1 MTQLFLCRHAEVE
14 DLYHKKFGGTIDMAL
29 SARGHTQAQALAS
42 WLSRHPFDAV
52 YASPMQRVQLT
63 LEPFRRQFS
72 GTPVLVDGLREVDFG
87 AWTGCGWDDVQSR
100 FGMSAYDWL
109 KHIETDAIPE
119 GETVDRFRDR
129 VGKALDQILRGSAGQ
144 RVAVY
149 AHGGVIRMALAILL
163 DLPLSKFEHFE
174 IDYASTTWLDIGEI
188 KAGRPRTEIQLLNFT
203 PWRDA

>member
-1 MTQLFLCRHAEVE
+1 L
-14 DLYHKKFGGTIDMAL
+14 
-29 SARGHTQAQALAS
+29 
-42 WLSRHPFDAV
+42 
-52 YASPMQRVQLT
+52 
-63 LEPFRRQFS
+63 
-72 GTPVLVDGLREVDFG
+72 
-87 AWTGCGWDDVQSR
+87 
-100 FGMSAYDWL
+100 
-109 KHIETDAIPE
+109 ETDAIPE

-129 VGKALDQILRGSAGQ
+129 VGKALERILRGSAGQ